1 MIEIENKKFLF
12 KVKEIWFS
20 DRLYD
25 DNDGHSQIAF
35 RRCGPQVDNSGFNC
49 KEEVTS
55 VIDLTKDLTD
65 IWSNMKKDS
74 CRNSIRRAEKAG
86 IVIDRNQGF
95 DEFYS
100 IYKEHV
106 RSKKYLRFAEDESIL
121 SNCGTLFTAVYDGE
135 ILGGHLYIEDK
146 DHILY
151 YRGATKT
158 ANDKQLNTLKGNAS
172 RLIHWEAIKY
182 AKEKG
187 IKEFDMGG
195 LYTDSINAMKESF
208 GGKRVTYY
216 AYWKDYNILFK
227 MAVSTGQ
234 LLSKMNII

>member
-35 RRCGPQVDNSGFNC
+35 RRCEPQVDNSGFNC

-86 IVIDRNQGF
+86 IVIDRFQCDCAAPAYQGNP
-95 DEFYS
+95 
-100 IYKEHV
+100 I
-106 RSKKYLRFAEDESIL
+106 
-121 SNCGTLFTAVYDGE
+121 
-135 ILGGHLYIEDK
+135 
-146 DHILY
+146 
-151 YRGATKT
+151 
-158 ANDKQLNTLKGNAS
+158 
-172 RLIHWEAIKY
+172 
-182 AKEKG
+182 
-187 IKEFDMGG
+187 
-195 LYTDSINAMKESF
+195 
-208 GGKRVTYY
+208 
-216 AYWKDYNILFK
+216 
-227 MAVSTGQ
+227 
-234 LLSKMNII
+234 